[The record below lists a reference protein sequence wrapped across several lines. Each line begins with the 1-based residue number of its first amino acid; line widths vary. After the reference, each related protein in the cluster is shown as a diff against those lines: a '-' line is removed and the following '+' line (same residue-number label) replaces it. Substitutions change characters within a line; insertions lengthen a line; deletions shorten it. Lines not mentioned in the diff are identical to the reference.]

1 MDSGFPVK
9 AGLVLLRQS
18 VAYVGH
24 IRRNSTILLQP
35 PWSSIPLRQ
44 GLSPVPLTSGSEISP
59 PAGISGNGSYC
70 FQRICSGRHFLAG
83 VQEENSPLS
92 LAQIQRQTLS
102 QLWNRDC
109 YSYRRGML

>member
-1 MDSGFPVK
+1 MKRGFRVK
-9 AGLVLLRQS
+9 VRLVLLRQS

-24 IRRNSTILLQP
+24 IQRNSTILFQP

-83 VQEENSPLS
+83 IREEYSPLS
-92 LAQIQRQTLS
+92 LAQIQR
-102 QLWNRDC
+102 
-109 YSYRRGML
+109 